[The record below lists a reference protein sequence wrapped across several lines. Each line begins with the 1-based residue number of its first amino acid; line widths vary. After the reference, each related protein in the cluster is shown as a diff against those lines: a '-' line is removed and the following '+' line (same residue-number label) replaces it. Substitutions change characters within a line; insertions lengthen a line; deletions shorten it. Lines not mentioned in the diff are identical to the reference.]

1 MDPLMAACIPPTVA
15 AGTGYALYKLIPD
28 IYNKIQDI
36 FANNF
41 YKTVYITISQ
51 NKSKFIHL
59 IKFMSKFK
67 AERDCKAVILMIDD
81 VEYEIPLV
89 EIRVASNNGTDKS
102 EIMMK
107 MHTDNCFNVTYIEV
121 SIFKRDNLVSYSE
134 RRIKTLDN
142 FIKQFPSTIKQIE
155 PKKTETTHIETIEK
169 NNDLSLKTPCN
180 SPVVSRNDKKIPK
193 NDNRLMVDVTG
204 SNHINTDRLRRK
216 KLNI

>member
-1 MDPLMAACIPPTVA
+1 MAACIPPAVA

-28 IYNKIQDI
+28 IYTKIQNI

-51 NKSKFIHL
+51 NKSKFVHL

-89 EIRVASNNGTDKS
+89 EIRVTSNNGNDKS

-107 MHTDNCFNVTYIEV
+107 VHTDNCFNVTYIEV
-121 SIFKRDNLVSYSE
+121 SIFKRDNLVLYSE

-142 FIKQFPSTIKQIE
+142 FIKQFPSTMKQIE
-155 PKKTETTHIETIEK
+155 PKKIETKQDEPIEK
-169 NNDLSLKTPCN
+169 NKDLSVTSLKTPCN
-180 SPVVSRNDKKIPK
+180 SPVISRNDKKISK

-204 SNHINTDRLRRK
+204 SNRIITNGLRRK